1 MKCTTPISYYKGINL
16 LLCFTEEM
24 LSTVCSQPINKH
36 SKSAHARHRTLLM
49 DNFNLKLPI
58 NLIKIFLELHCNL
71 RLLLFVSP
79 PAPYSLKISNYIVA

>member
-1 MKCTTPISYYKGINL
+1 MKCTTPLSYYKGINL
-16 LLCFTEEM
+16 LLCLHRGDAFHSLLTA
-24 LSTVCSQPINKH
+24 H
-36 SKSAHARHRTLLM
+36 SKSAHARHRTILM

-79 PAPYSLKISNYIVA
+79 TSPYSLKISDYIVV